1 MFYRLRGT
9 LIHTEPGMAAVECGG
24 VGFKC
29 LTSLSTLRVLPRQGE
44 EATLYTHLNVR
55 EDAIDLF
62 GFATVAELNCF
73 KMLTGVSG
81 VGPKVALAILSELTP
96 ERVAAAVATGDSKAF
111 TRASGVGPKLA
122 QRIALELRDK
132 VKNLQ
137 TSGDSFPAAS
147 AAGAVSASSNAAA
160 AVNALAVLGYQPSDA
175 AAIVAKFD
183 SSLPVEE
190 LIRLSLKSMDTG
202 NRSSGV

>member
-9 LIHTEPGMAAVECGG
+9 LIHSEPGMAAVECGG

-29 LTSLSTLRVLPRQGE
+29 FTSMNTLRALPQRGE
-44 EATLYTHLNVR
+44 EAVLYTHLNVR
-55 EDAIDLF
+55 EDALDLF
-62 GFATVAELNCF
+62 GFATVSELNCF

-96 ERVAAAVATGDSKAF
+96 EQVALAVATGDSKSL
-111 TRASGVGPKLA
+111 TRASGVGTKLA

-137 TSGDSFPAAS
+137 KSGSVSAPATG
-147 AAGAVSASSNAAA
+147 AASASSNVAA
-160 AVNALAVLGYQPSDA
+160 AVNALAVLG
-175 AAIVAKFD
+175 
-183 SSLPVEE
+183 
-190 LIRLSLKSMDTG
+190 
-202 NRSSGV
+202 

>member
-9 LIHTEPGMAAVECGG
+9 LIHVEPGFAAIECGG

-29 LTSLSTLRVLPRQGE
+29 FTSLSTLRVLPKQGE

-55 EDAIDLF
+55 EDALDLF
-62 GFATVAELNCF
+62 GFATVSELNCF

-96 ERVAAAVATGDSKAF
+96 EQVAVAVATGDSKF
-111 TRASGVGPKLA
+111 LTRASGVGPKLA

-132 VKNLQ
+132 VKNLKKDG
-137 TSGDSFPAAS
+137 TAGIP
-147 AAGAVSASSNAAA
+147 AAGAVSASSNAEA
-160 AVNALAVLGYQPSDA
+160 AVNALAVLGYQPADA
-175 AAIVAKFD
+175 ANVVAKFD
-183 SSLPVEE
+183 SSLSVEE
-190 LIRLSLKSMDTG
+190 LIRLSLRAMDPG
-202 NRSSGV
+202 ARGKK

>member
-9 LIHTEPGMAAVECGG
+9 LIHSEPGMAAVECGG

-29 LTSLSTLRVLPRQGE
+29 LTSMNTLRALPRQGE
-44 EATLYTHLNVR
+44 EAVLYTHLNVR
-55 EDAIDLF
+55 EDALDLF

-81 VGPKVALAILSELTP
+81 VGPKVGLAILSELTP
-96 ERVAAAVATGDSKAF
+96 EQVALAVATGDSKSL
-111 TRASGVGPKLA
+111 TRASGVGTKLA

-137 TSGDSFPAAS
+137 SGGGASAPAA
-147 AAGAVSASSNAAA
+147 GQVSASSNAAA
-160 AVNALAVLGYQPSDA
+160 AVNALAVLGYQPTDA
-175 AAIVAKFD
+175 AAVVAKFD
-183 SSLPVEE
+183 SSLSVEE
-190 LIRLSLKSMDTG
+190 LIRLSLKAMDSG
-202 NRSSGV
+202 NRK

>member
-9 LIHTEPGMAAVECGG
+9 LIHSEPGMAAVECGG

-29 LTSLSTLRVLPRQGE
+29 LTSLNTQRALPRQGE
-44 EATLYTHLNVR
+44 EAVLYTHLNVR
-55 EDAIDLF
+55 EDALDLF
-62 GFATVAELNCF
+62 GFATVSELNCF

-81 VGPKVALAILSELTP
+81 VGPKAALAILSELTP
-96 ERVAAAVATGDSKAF
+96 EQVALAVATGDSKAL
-111 TRASGVGPKLA
+111 TRASGVGTKLA

-137 TSGDSFPAAS
+137 KDG
-147 AAGAVSASSNAAA
+147 GVSASAPGQVSAASNAGA

-175 AAIVAKFD
+175 ASVVARFD

-190 LIRLSLKSMDTG
+190 LIRLSLKAMDTG
-202 NRSSGV
+202 SRK